1 MLIPRDFFAR
11 PSVEVAPDLLGC
23 VLEHETADGLVAV
36 ELTEVEAYAGRSD
49 PASHAYRG
57 KTQRNAVMF
66 GPPGHAYVYFTYG
79 MHFCVNMV
87 CLGEEGSA
95 SAVLLRAGAII
106 AGEDLAR
113 ARRTRGPVPE
123 GRARI
128 APRDLARGPA
138 RLCQALG
145 IDRSLDGADVCVAG
159 SPLRMLRRGGQPGP
173 FGCASPG
180 GRNPDPPWNPPQD
193 CHRTPGRGEQ
203 RRRDPLAV
211 LVRRGPDRLGV
222 PGACAPATQTGYPLT
237 ARWWHHAG
245 VDDII
250 DELSWRGLIAVSTD
264 LDELRLALKSGRVTL
279 YGGFDPTA
287 PGLHIGNLV
296 LLVTMRRLQLA
307 GHRPIG
313 LVGGATGL
321 IGDPSGKSAER
332 VLNPAELVAEWVER
346 IRGEVSRFLDFDAGE
361 SSALIV
367 SNLDWTAPMHVLDF
381 LRDIGKHFSVNRM
394 LDRESVK
401 ARLEAGGISYTEFSY
416 QLLQAMDYLEL
427 YRRYGCTLQLGGSD
441 QWGNLVAGVGLIRSV
456 ESASVHALATPLITK
471 PDGTKYGKTEGGA
484 IWLSADLMSP
494 YAFYQFWLNVS
505 DAEVPNLLRVFS
517 FKSREEID
525 QLVREST
532 ERPAARIGQRALAEE
547 VTTLVHG
554 AEETQRAIAAS
565 RALFGQGS
573 LTDLDERTLAAV
585 AAEVRAAEI
594 PGDGGLPPVA
604 NLMVAAGV
612 APTVSAAR
620 RTIAEGGAYLNNQK
634 VTDEKAVPGADDLL
648 HGRYLILRR
657 GKRTVGA
664 VEVYSRG
671 QVVGYRTRRPISP
684 SA

>member
-1 MLIPRDFFAR
+1 M
-11 PSVEVAPDLLGC
+11 
-23 VLEHETADGLVAV
+23 
-36 ELTEVEAYAGRSD
+36 
-49 PASHAYRG
+49 
-57 KTQRNAVMF
+57 
-66 GPPGHAYVYFTYG
+66 
-79 MHFCVNMV
+79 
-87 CLGEEGSA
+87 
-95 SAVLLRAGAII
+95 
-106 AGEDLAR
+106 
-113 ARRTRGPVPE
+113 
-123 GRARI
+123 
-128 APRDLARGPA
+128 
-138 RLCQALG
+138 
-145 IDRSLDGADVCVAG
+145 
-159 SPLRMLRRGGQPGP
+159 
-173 FGCASPG
+173 
-180 GRNPDPPWNPPQD
+180 
-193 CHRTPGRGEQ
+193 
-203 RRRDPLAV
+203 
-211 LVRRGPDRLGV
+211 
-222 PGACAPATQTGYPLT
+222 
-237 ARWWHHAG
+237 
-245 VDDII
+245 DDII

-264 LDELRLALKSGRVTL
+264 LGELRAALNSGRVTV
-279 YGGFDPTA
+279 YCGFDPTA

-296 LLVTMRRLQLA
+296 QLLTLRRLQLA

-332 VLNPAELVAEWVER
+332 ILNPAEVVAGWVER
-346 IRGEVSRFLDFDAGE
+346 IRGEVSRFLDFDAG
-361 SSALIV
+361 ALVV

-401 ARLEAGGISYTEFSY
+401 ARLDAGGISYTEFSY

-484 IWLSADLMSP
+484 IWLSADLMPP
-494 YAFYQFWLNVS
+494 YAFYQFWLNVA

-525 QLVREST
+525 ELVLQSA

-547 VTTLVHG
+547 ITTLVHG
-554 AEETQRAIAAS
+554 AEETRDAIAAS

-594 PGDGGLPPVA
+594 SVDGGLPPLA
-604 NLMVAAGV
+604 NLMAAAGV
-612 APTVSAAR
+612 VSTVSAAR
-620 RTIAEGGAYLNNQK
+620 RAIAEGGAYLNNQK
-634 VTDEKAVPGADDLL
+634 VTDEKAVPRPEDLL
-648 HGRYLILRR
+648 HGRYLIFRR

-664 VEVYSRG
+664 VEIV
-671 QVVGYRTRRPISP
+671 P
-684 SA
+684 AA